1 MGLKDQ
7 LQKQIDKGLLKL
19 GDLRSKVVYQSIG
32 ATTYDPTTNLTTI
45 SGSVYTFFAV
55 AAHIDAKEAAL
66 AGVPLDKRTQRL
78 IVSGTD
84 LPIKTSLG
92 DYVTIDGERWNV
104 DREKDVPGGSVRI
117 LFVCEP

>member
-32 ATTYDPTTNLTTI
+32 TTTYDPLMNLTTI
-45 SGSVYTFFAV
+45 SGPVYTFFAV
-55 AAHIDAKEAAL
+55 AVHIDAKEAAL